1 MIPALYG
8 GQSQLPVF
16 EVPKSA
22 LKKRARINNV
32 CTSSLA
38 NAVNSYL
45 GTTSTSLAVG
55 QLSLLHAAAKVELS
69 RAFTIT
75 EAFRRTLCYGV
86 LLEDIFDWGQRP
98 LSLQSGAT
106 ASRKDSART
115 AMAGHLGEA
124 TTLLLM
130 DSMDFPFW
138 DHLPTL
144 WTRRRGII
152 DQSEQVDWPAP
163 ITRPALLS
171 QEPDFIVEKWTRGSF
186 ALVESK
192 GHMVT
197 PGALPNYK
205 QPLNDALAQ
214 LDGWPNVLNPTPAA
228 SYAVSTYYQESLNG
242 AIDPSLIAFTDPP
255 PEGDRDNDLSI
266 DLPDDAVRRGNY
278 GSWLIGM
285 GFENAGLRLRSYTST
300 DASDYELAI
309 FSLNGED
316 YAVHFNRFFCPCL
329 PRHPFE
335 YPWFDTQHYWDLARF
350 WADSIW
356 GGFPIVGIKVAT
368 LRLIERALKQGSD
381 RESLLGIASE
391 GQLASIAPTVDGD
404 NSQFAGSVLKD
415 GTMFGFIGVDS
426 PFWRELRTKPFK
438 IRATS
443 Q

>member
-1 MIPALYG
+1 MIPALNG
-8 GQSQLPVF
+8 GQSRLPVF

-32 CTSSLA
+32 CTNTLA

-45 GTTSTSLAVG
+45 GTTSTTLSIG
-55 QLSLLHAAAKVELS
+55 QVSLLHAAAKVELS

-75 EAFRRTLCYGV
+75 EVFRRTLCYGF

-144 WTRRRGII
+144 WTRQRGIV
-152 DQSEQVDWPAP
+152 DHSEQVNWPAP
-163 ITRPALLS
+163 ITRPSQLS
-171 QEPDFIVEKWTRGSF
+171 QEPDFIVEKWNRGSF

-197 PGALPNYK
+197 PGARPDYK
-205 QPLNDALAQ
+205 QPLNDALKQ
-214 LDGWPNVLNPTPAA
+214 LANWPTYLPATIQA

-266 DLPDDAVRRGNY
+266 DIPDDAVRRGNY
-278 GSWLIGM
+278 GAWLIGM

-300 DASDYELAI
+300 DASNYELAI

-329 PRHPFE
+329 PRHPFD
-335 YPWFDTQHYWDLARF
+335 YPWLDMKHYWDLARF
-350 WADSIW
+350 WAESIW
-356 GGFPIVGIKVAT
+356 GGFPVVGIKVST
-368 LRLIERALKQGSD
+368 LRLIEQALKQGSD
-381 RESLLGIASE
+381 RESLLDVAPE
-391 GQLASIAPTVDGD
+391 RQRAEIAPTVDGD
-404 NSQFAGSVLKD
+404 ASQFAGSVLKD
-415 GTMFGFIGVDS
+415 GTMFGFIGIDS
-426 PFWRELRTKPFK
+426 PFWRELRTKPFR
-438 IRATS
+438 IRASS